1 MYMTIFDH
9 LKGDDLM
16 KKGDNIRLR
25 SDGRYEARYIK
36 NRTTNGKINYG
47 YCYGKTYEEAKE
59 KRDYQLQRL
68 SKPKELNLLI
78 LGAGSH
84 GMDVLEIAK
93 SLRVFSKISFLDDD
107 PAKEHVIGKWNDAEK
122 FLDEYPAAIVA
133 VGDEDT
139 RKYWTEKLSLTGFVT
154 PTLIHSSAFI
164 SEGVTIGVGTVICA
178 RATIAS
184 GVRIGNGCI
193 VTSGSTIPRKTIVP
207 NWGYFDF
214 DKIIHYKEEYAINRQ
229 NDSIYGE
236 NNT

>member
-1 MYMTIFDH
+1 MTIY
-9 LKGDDLM
+9 KGGDIM

-36 NRTTNGKINYG
+36 NRTASGKIIYG
-47 YCYGKTYEEAKE
+47 CCYGKTYEDAKE
-59 KRDYQLQRL
+59 KRDYQLQRMA
-68 SKPKELNLLI
+68 KPKELNLLI

-84 GMDVLEIAK
+84 GLDVLEIAK

-107 PAKEHVIGKWNDAEK
+107 PSREHIIGKWNDAEN
-122 FLDEYPAAIVA
+122 LINEYPSAIVA

-139 RKYWTEKLSLTGFVT
+139 RKYWTEKLSLLGFVT

-184 GVRIGNGCI
+184 GVQIGNGCI

-214 DKIIHYKEEYAINRQ
+214 DKIIHYKEEYAINHQ
-229 NDSIYGE
+229 N
-236 NNT
+236 NNI